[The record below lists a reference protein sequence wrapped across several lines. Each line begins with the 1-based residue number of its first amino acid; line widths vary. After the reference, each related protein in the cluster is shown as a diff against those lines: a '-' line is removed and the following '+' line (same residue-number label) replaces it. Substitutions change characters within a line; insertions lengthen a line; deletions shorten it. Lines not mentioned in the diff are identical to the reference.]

1 MKKPMKIP
9 PKKGGGKMACKLIF
23 QNLRRNLRDY
33 AVYFFT
39 LMIAISLF
47 YAFNSLQDA
56 KALQGLDPEMLVMLK
71 QLGSLIRGCSIVIA
85 GMIGFLILYVNR
97 FLLKRRK
104 KELGIYML
112 LGMKKRKISGIFVG
126 ETFLVG
132 LGSLA
137 AGTGA
142 GIFFAQI
149 LTVAALR
156 AFGGYVDAFTMSFSM
171 QALKMTAAC
180 FGVIY
185 LLVMVLNVWEISA
198 VKLIDLLL
206 AERKNET
213 VRRRDNVVYVVIF
226 CAAAVCLA
234 AAGICLNADQSNL
247 IPGKENLAAGG
258 TFVVVGTLLLFY
270 SAAAVVLK
278 VLQRRKQF
286 YFRDVNSFLVRQIGS
301 RIQGNYLSMSAV
313 CILLTVTMILITT
326 GSSIAMTMTGMSKDF
341 SPYDFAVYM
350 MADGEE
356 NVENGQEDMEE
367 NGGGDVDVLAEAA
380 KEYSD
385 IRPFVESSFQ
395 IRTRTAKYTY
405 GDLFAGQKVE
415 LWAHD
420 KSMRLLDK
428 QVDIISV
435 SDYNQCLEAQGCVA
449 VTLGAEEYLL
459 NCNYKGTFAYVEQ
472 VLKEEKEIRLGG
484 VALRPASE
492 EVLSYTYIMTSIGDN
507 DRGTLI
513 VPDEVAAELVP
524 DDSIV
529 VQGSFKAD
537 ADIGVIHQM
546 LTDLVFHAGDFRES
560 AFAWNTKARMNTMF
574 YSAFGMP
581 VFLCLYIG
589 LIFLLI
595 CTALISVQQLT
606 GIADNRM
613 RYRILE
619 KQGVPEE
626 MMRRTVRK
634 QVAVYFMAPLVLSL
648 VYTAVSLRAVMQRVS
663 DFMNMEIGANVWVTC
678 GVLLMVYGGYYM
690 LTACSCE
697 KMIIQRKR

>member
-1 MKKPMKIP
+1 M
-9 PKKGGGKMACKLIF
+9 
-23 QNLRRNLRDY
+23 
-33 AVYFFT
+33 
-39 LMIAISLF
+39 
-47 YAFNSLQDA
+47 
-56 KALQGLDPEMLVMLK
+56 
-71 QLGSLIRGCSIVIA
+71 
-85 GMIGFLILYVNR
+85 
-97 FLLKRRK
+97 
-104 KELGIYML
+104 
-112 LGMKKRKISGIFVG
+112 
-126 ETFLVG
+126 
-132 LGSLA
+132 
-137 AGTGA
+137 
-142 GIFFAQI
+142 
-149 LTVAALR
+149 
-156 AFGGYVDAFTMSFSM
+156 
-171 QALKMTAAC
+171 
-180 FGVIY
+180 
-185 LLVMVLNVWEISA
+185 
-198 VKLIDLLL
+198 
-206 AERKNET
+206 
-213 VRRRDNVVYVVIF
+213 
-226 CAAAVCLA
+226 
-234 AAGICLNADQSNL
+234 
-247 IPGKENLAAGG
+247 
-258 TFVVVGTLLLFY
+258 VGTLLLFY
-270 SAAAVVLK
+270 SASAVVLEMLRK
-278 VLQRRKQF
+278 RKQF

-350 MADGEE
+350 LVDGEE
-356 NVENGQEDMEE
+356 NR
-367 NGGGDVDVLAEAA
+367 GGDIDVLAEAA

-395 IRTRTAKYTY
+395 IRTRTAEYELSGTERSTAQSTFDTEHLNGYTY

-415 LWAHD
+415 LWTHD
-420 KSMRLLDK
+420 ESMHLLDK

-435 SDYNQCLEAQGCVA
+435 TDYNQCLEMQGCTA
-449 VTLGAEEYLL
+449 ITLGADEYLL

-524 DDSIV
+524 DDSIA

-606 GIADNRM
+606 EIADNRT

-619 KQGVPEE
+619 KQGVSEE
-626 MMRRTVRK
+626 MMRCTVRK

-648 VYTAVSLRAVMQRVS
+648 VYTAVSLRAIMRRVS

-697 KMIIQRKR
+697 KMIIQRKRD